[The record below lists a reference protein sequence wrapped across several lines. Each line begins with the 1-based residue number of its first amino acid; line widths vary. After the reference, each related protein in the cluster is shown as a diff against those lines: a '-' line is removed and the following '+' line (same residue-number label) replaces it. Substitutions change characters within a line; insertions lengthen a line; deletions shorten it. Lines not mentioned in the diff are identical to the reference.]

1 VHATHPRY
9 GASSWYSED
18 TSPKREVAVFS
29 PAAGKGMVEVMTA
42 DGTTIQSMEVDLPLG
57 FGKITY
63 DLSVAPDKVAAYT
76 EVLNK
81 DKKEGDDLTEVD
93 AADNGAYYLRAG
105 KYTIKLSAGSQEAK
119 TMLEVK

>member
-1 VHATHPRY
+1 
-9 GASSWYSED
+9 
-18 TSPKREVAVFS
+18 
-29 PAAGKGMVEVMTA
+29 MVEVMTA